1 MEGSSGYNVLLLGI
15 VNNNNE
21 GELIRVAAAVAFKN
35 SVKRNWRIVSQLEV
49 QLEDLKLFFF
59 LMFGVFQKLK
69 DSLSLNC
76 YLSNII
82 LSVTRLGTDVHDL
95 TINALIGVRMSK
107 KFKYCVILTVSEMN
121 CHRFQVV
128 IKHFVV
134 AILGIKCEY

>member
-21 GELIRVAAAVAFKN
+21 GELIRVAAAIAFKN

-59 LMFGVFQKLK
+59 LMFCVFQKLK

-82 LSVTRLGTDVHDL
+82 QPVTRLGTDVHD
-95 TINALIGVRMSK
+95 
-107 KFKYCVILTVSEMN
+107 
-121 CHRFQVV
+121 
-128 IKHFVV
+128 
-134 AILGIKCEY
+134 

>member
-82 LSVTRLGTDVHDL
+82 QPVTRLGTDVHD
-95 TINALIGVRMSK
+95 
-107 KFKYCVILTVSEMN
+107 
-121 CHRFQVV
+121 
-128 IKHFVV
+128 
-134 AILGIKCEY
+134 